1 MQQRGIHDVFHA
13 SILRIHHPNNDQRFP
28 LYSQIVTDTGPKHKV
43 KWAADKIV
51 SHAGSKSNAIF
62 KVLWQAEDKTWLT
75 YNQVNELDLIPPYLD
90 AQGVEIIS
98 KLPTGTGTPPIDISQ
113 IFLGSCHFEDTFIG
127 MPPNLKT
134 IRHHLVDVSN

>member
-43 KWAADKIV
+43 KWAADKI
-51 SHAGSKSNAIF
+51 
-62 KVLWQAEDKTWLT
+62 
-75 YNQVNELDLIPPYLD
+75 VNELDLIPPYLD